1 MANYDSNDTEAGLV
15 VNFLFLILAAI
26 VIGIFF
32 LVSKCSP
39 AKEHKPDKVE
49 RTLDVLDSKWE
60 KWLDKNESK

>member
-1 MANYDSNDTEAGLV
+1 MANSNSNNSEADFV
-15 VNFLFLILAAI
+15 VSAFFSVLALIVL
-26 VIGIFF
+26 GIFF
-32 LVSKCSP
+32 LVSRCSP